1 MIDPFHF
8 IVFSSLLFMIGA
20 YGVIRNK
27 NSIVVLMSV
36 EIMLTAANINFIAFS
51 TYSLSIAYDVFIND
65 AAHGSFVESTRV
77 WFSGSTY
84 SFEFGTYID
93 SLAALLLL
101 VVGLVSYLI
110 VVFSISY
117 MDDQGDRRIRY
128 FAEISL
134 FITAMYGLTVAN

>member
-51 TYSLSIAYDVFIND
+51 TYYHDLTGQIVSLFVTTIA
-65 AAHGSFVESTRV
+65 AAEVAIG
-77 WFSGSTY
+77 
-84 SFEFGTYID
+84 
-93 SLAALLLL
+93 LAIL
-101 VVGLVSYLI
+101 VVL
-110 VVFSISY
+110 FRNHRSI
-117 MDDQGDRRIRY
+117 DVQDLDLLKG
-128 FAEISL
+128 
-134 FITAMYGLTVAN
+134 